1 MFVCVDVSVGLCV
14 CVLRH
19 MFVFSHMLSNSSV
32 HELGVFECVCVSV
45 YVCEITLRVVC
56 VNVLIFVLMPVC
68 VRCVCVCVCYMWD
81 TYICIQ
87 LYRYIQSSIE
97 HK

>member
-45 YVCEITLRVVC
+45 YVCEITCVVC

-68 VRCVCVCVCYMWD
+68 VRCVCVYV
-81 TYICIQ
+81 
-87 LYRYIQSSIE
+87 LYVGHIYLHPTVSVYPIFNRA
-97 HK
+97 